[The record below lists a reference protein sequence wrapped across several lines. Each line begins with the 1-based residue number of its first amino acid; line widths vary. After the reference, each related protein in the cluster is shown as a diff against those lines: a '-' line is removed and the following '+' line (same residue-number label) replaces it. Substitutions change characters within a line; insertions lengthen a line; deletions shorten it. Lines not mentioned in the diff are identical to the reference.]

1 MPTVPVSRENT
12 VRNEALP
19 GVRVNTDQPL
29 SAFGGG
35 DSLNTTN
42 QAARGLNNEMSGAAF
57 EVMAKQKKDADD
69 VRLQAADL
77 ELSKAQTDVQI
88 QANDMRGENAFGAPE
103 FVDKEWKARSD
114 KIREGLAGDYQKA
127 QFNRIHAARSA
138 DLYRSTQNH
147 VAAEAKQYDLDT
159 TNAYVENAQNQAK
172 LNYMDVG
179 PEGQVEQSIYIQAQA
194 LARYG
199 YRNGVPAPIMEQKIA
214 ANKSKTYAGVIE
226 QMLNAH
232 DGYAATEYL
241 KMKKSEISLDDQ
253 EKITKMFEK
262 SSVDLEDKLYSDFLD
277 GTLTMEQVKAAS
289 FEKEQG
295 GIGAKKADGLLNKMT
310 QVQKAELRDI
320 TKDDEAATNYVDLVD
335 QVVNDKVDNFRAK
348 QVLVDAMAD
357 GAVDAKE
364 AQRLHAINKNLND
377 TKFNS
382 SSGFLNSATK
392 TVKSWFGAN
401 NPDNKALASAL
412 KELIGSHS
420 SEDPAAIKT
429 AQNLINKAN
438 VQLYPEL
445 AQTEDG
451 GIYDPERQADMKWY
465 SGVERF
471 GKGFGQGVAGSVEGF
486 GGALKWLGAD
496 DVGKA
501 VSNYAKDMQ
510 KFYAIPDPKFT
521 DQLAAGIGSMG
532 TFFIPGMGIAKS
544 VQAATLFPRLAV
556 WLGVGASTVLEAT
569 VEAGSAYERALN
581 KSMPAKQA
589 ADAASK
595 TFWINIPTIA
605 ITNKLGLFGESG
617 GKFVRSLKAS
627 GFEGFQELSQSVI
640 SNMAVHDP
648 VLQGAFESM
657 AVGAIIGGGTKF
669 TAEVTGA
676 FNDLKTDKENLDK
689 LNGNDIQI
697 QTTPEQTQLLLGY
710 EDSYQRMLRE
720 RSGMS
725 NTVDV
730 PTGEADMSG
739 VAIPMGTDQKQ
750 ESQKQIGYESD
761 FEKVLRERSG
771 MSNTVDVPTGTA
783 DFSGSAIP
791 LADLYSRQNDIKNL
805 IEWEINQQGG
815 GAVVSGGT
823 ATGSERV
830 VTYTK
835 SGHSKAMQEIGPKE
849 SLDLL
854 ERAYNGE
861 KLTELQQN
869 KVDQL
874 LEDYR
879 ENIKT
884 QLVETEREIENA
896 TKDLSESEAAE
907 VIDVFAEESQTTEYD
922 WDGNIVG
929 KKEEVKE
936 PNAFGQIVNDVL
948 RKLKEKRGSVV
959 NPFQG
964 KSKPEDFKT
973 AEDYVASQ
981 AGIDIKFSD
990 DTGNHEGFHNTW
1002 EGITINSKH
1011 KNNPKA
1017 ISEILQHELV
1027 HQELRGVLGEY
1038 QMARIGQK
1046 TSLSGEQN
1054 KNLSELNRIYDQ
1066 VKKSKIVDEKLRG
1079 AVDKGFE
1086 EFLSYST
1093 SSGFLNKIEKI
1104 IPGVSSEIKE
1114 RMTSLTPIKSQL
1126 TVEWEAAQKNKPE
1139 TIRRSFLSKES
1150 GHIIIPDIPKIGFD
1164 QQTVKDFHEWV
1175 DAAFV
1180 PLSTRL
1186 AKISP
1191 KLRDSLRRF
1200 EFNKN
1205 MATTEDIKIIEPFL
1219 NRYSSMNPEEARI
1232 LDLALKN
1239 SDKKTVNDI
1248 IARNGMTKEFGAVR
1262 DLLDDLYNQAREV
1275 GMDVGY
1281 IDDYF
1286 PRRVKDAQAYLE
1298 YLRAGEYWSQI
1309 EQAIKEEQVRI
1320 GELLTNDEK
1329 VEFINKLLRGYGNGS
1344 IKLNKPSNTKSRK
1357 IDVIDDNMNAFYKN
1371 STTTLHEYV
1380 SAMNNAI
1387 ESRKFF
1393 GMNGKDLDKSIGA
1406 YAKDLVDKQLI
1417 SPTQER
1423 EVQKVI
1429 EARFKERGTHGIWT
1443 FYKNLGYIYTM
1454 GSPLS
1459 AVTQIGDLAFSFF
1472 ESGMYSTGVGLQK
1485 SSSGKKITKADLGLD
1500 IIAEEFT
1507 DKSKSS
1513 EAVRKIFK
1521 IIGLEKLDNIGKET
1535 LVNGAMNKLSKQ
1547 ANAND
1552 PALIQELNRVFGL
1565 ESAQTLQD
1573 LKNQNP
1579 STNVKYLLFSKLAD
1593 YQPIALSE
1601 MPEYYAKG
1609 GNMRIFYM
1617 LKSYSIKQIDVFH
1630 NKVFMEM
1637 KTNPKKALG
1646 NLIKLSAALAMMNG
1660 SADVIKNILL
1670 GRPTDLTDLVV
1681 DNILRLIGFSKY
1693 TVYKARR
1700 EGIGA
1705 AMLATIFPPVPF
1717 VDDLYRDLS
1726 SKKDASDYKVWN
1738 AIPLV
1743 GKFYYWWFGG
1753 GRQFLDKK
1761 KKKSSF

>member
-1 MPTVPVSRENT
+1 MPTVPVSRET
-12 VRNEALP
+12 SVRNEALP
-19 GVRVNTDQPL
+19 GVRVNTQQPL

-103 FVDKEWKARSD
+103 FVDKEWKSRSD

-179 PEGQVEQSIYIQAQA
+179 PEGQVEQSIYIQSQA

-232 DGYAATEYL
+232 DGYAATKYL

-657 AVGAIIGGGTKF
+657 AVGAIVGGGTKF

-730 PTGEADMSG
+730 PTGTADMSG

-835 SGHSKAMQEIGPKE
+835 SGHSKAMQAIGPKE

-929 KKEEVKE
+929 QKEEVKE

-959 NPFQG
+959 NPFNSG
-964 KSKPEDFKT
+964 KP
-973 AEDYVASQ
+973 
-981 AGIDIKFSD
+981 
-990 DTGNHEGFHNTW
+990 
-1002 EGITINSKH
+1002 
-1011 KNNPKA
+1011 
-1017 ISEILQHELV
+1017 
-1027 HQELRGVLGEY
+1027 
-1038 QMARIGQK
+1038 
-1046 TSLSGEQN
+1046 
-1054 KNLSELNRIYDQ
+1054 
-1066 VKKSKIVDEKLRG
+1066 
-1079 AVDKGFE
+1079 
-1086 EFLSYST
+1086 
-1093 SSGFLNKIEKI
+1093 
-1104 IPGVSSEIKE
+1104 
-1114 RMTSLTPIKSQL
+1114 KSQ
-1126 TVEWEAAQKNKPE
+1126 EE
-1139 TIRRSFLSKES
+1139 IRRNSISKES
-1150 GHIIIPDIPKIGFD
+1150 GRIIIPDLPKIGFD

-1459 AVTQIGDLAFSFF
+1459 AITQIGDLAFSFF

-1552 PALIQELNRVFGL
+1552 PALIQELNRVFGQ

-1646 NLIKLSAALAMMNG
+1646 NLIKLSVALAMMNG

-1726 SKKDASDYKVWN
+1726 SKKDVSDYKVWN

>member
-1 MPTVPVSRENT
+1 MPTVPVSRET
-12 VRNEALP
+12 SVRNEALP
-19 GVRVNTDQPL
+19 GVRVNTQQPL

-35 DSLNTTN
+35 DTLNTTN

-57 EVMAKQKKDADD
+57 DVMAKQKKDADD

-179 PEGQVEQSIYIQAQA
+179 PEGQVEQSIYIQSQA

-232 DGYAATEYL
+232 DGYAATKYL

-420 SEDPAAIKT
+420 SDDPAAIKT

-589 ADAASK
+589 ADAAAK
-595 TFWINIPTIA
+595 TFWVNIPTIA

-657 AVGAIIGGGTKF
+657 AVGAIVGGGTKF

-720 RSGMS
+720 RQGMS

-761 FEKVLRERSG
+761 FEKVLRERQG

-791 LADLYSRQNDIKNL
+791 LPDLYSRQNDIKNL

-835 SGHSKAMQEIGPKE
+835 SGHSKAMQAIGPKE

-929 KKEEVKE
+929 QKEEVKE
-936 PNAFGQIVNDVL
+936 PNAFGQIVNNVL

-959 NPFQG
+959 NPFNSG
-964 KSKPEDFKT
+964 KP
-973 AEDYVASQ
+973 
-981 AGIDIKFSD
+981 
-990 DTGNHEGFHNTW
+990 
-1002 EGITINSKH
+1002 
-1011 KNNPKA
+1011 
-1017 ISEILQHELV
+1017 
-1027 HQELRGVLGEY
+1027 
-1038 QMARIGQK
+1038 
-1046 TSLSGEQN
+1046 
-1054 KNLSELNRIYDQ
+1054 
-1066 VKKSKIVDEKLRG
+1066 
-1079 AVDKGFE
+1079 
-1086 EFLSYST
+1086 
-1093 SSGFLNKIEKI
+1093 
-1104 IPGVSSEIKE
+1104 
-1114 RMTSLTPIKSQL
+1114 KSQ
-1126 TVEWEAAQKNKPE
+1126 EE
-1139 TIRRSFLSKES
+1139 IRRNSISKES
-1150 GHIIIPDIPKIGFD
+1150 GHIIIPDLPKIGFD
-1164 QQTVKDFHEWV
+1164 QQTVKDFHEWM

-1406 YAKDLVDKQLI
+1406 YAKDLVDKQFI

-1429 EARFKERGTHGIWT
+1429 DARFKERGTHGIWT

-1459 AVTQIGDLAFSFF
+1459 AITQIGDLAFSFY
-1472 ESGMYSTGVGLQK
+1472 ENGMYSTGVGLQK
-1485 SSSGKKITKADLGLD
+1485 AFSGKKITKADLGLD

-1552 PALIQELNRVFGL
+1552 PALIQELNRVFGQ

-1573 LKNQNP
+1573 LKNQTP

-1609 GNMRIFYM
+1609 GNMRIWYM

-1630 NKVFMEM
+1630 NQVFMDM

-1726 SKKDASDYKVWN
+1726 SKKDVSDYKVWN